1 MTAVEKAYLERMA
14 TGFAQK
20 AEDMRLLDQ
29 PIYQMV
35 YDTCSEL
42 VQQIKRDFE
51 RLEEMEHE
59 QTTS

>member
-14 TGFAQK
+14 TSFAQK

-29 PIYQMV
+29 PTCQAV
-35 YDTCSEL
+35 YGTCSEL

-51 RLEEMEHE
+51 RLEAMEHE